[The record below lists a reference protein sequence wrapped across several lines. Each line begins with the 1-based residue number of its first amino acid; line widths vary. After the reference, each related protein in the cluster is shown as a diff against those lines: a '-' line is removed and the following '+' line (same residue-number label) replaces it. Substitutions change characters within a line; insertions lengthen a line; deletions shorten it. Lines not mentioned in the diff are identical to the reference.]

1 MHFYE
6 GRKRRVIFGN
16 QRLLITAEIRYFLLK
31 KMKIL
36 VEIRNTRLVYCLFY
50 SLFYYLDLLIK
61 TSIKNENKETTFLNN
76 LVTQNIKRK
85 RKKILFHHC
94 NRY

>member
-1 MHFYE
+1 MHFYK

-16 QRLLITAEIRYFLLK
+16 QRLLITGEIRYFLLK

-36 VEIRNTRLVYCLFY
+36 VEIRNVRLVYCLFY

-61 TSIKNENKETTFLNN
+61 TPIKDENKK
-76 LVTQNIKRK
+76 Q
-85 RKKILFHHC
+85 LF
-94 NRY
+94 